1 LASAN
6 CPATVNENA
15 GRSYLILV
23 NSGDADSFK
32 YDPFGRRIYKSSSS
46 GTSVYAYDGDN
57 LIEETNASGGVV
69 ARYSQGLNIDEPLA
83 MLRGGTT
90 SYYQA
95 DGLGSL
101 TSLSNTSGALA
112 NTYTYDSFG
121 SLTASTGSL
130 TNSFRYTGREFDAET
145 SLYYY
150 RARYYDAASGRFTS
164 EDPLGFYGGDTN
176 LYRYVLNSP
185 SNLQDPTGNCPMCV
199 TVLVGALSGA
209 AIDAGIQL
217 IQNGGNFRCLNWKSI
232 GIAAAAGAATSALF
246 PTGPL
251 LGRGGAR
258 AIPFGYPESPGLL
271 NQSWYRFGWGYS
283 EKAGGDLLRVGLGRS
298 HIDVPFTTI
307 PAGANPLRDGG
318 LAGALAGGATGLARP
333 SGGCGCQ

>member
-150 RARYYDAASGRFTS
+150 RARYYDSGTGRFIDEDPSAQGSNFYRYVENDPTDLV
-164 EDPLGFYGGDTN
+164 DPLG
-176 LYRYVLNSP
+176 LYTIAPAKPGHPVTPPPSPALDKLLNCMENRLHISLTVTSTTEGKHQDPGHAAGTSVDIRPPSGISADAVFCAAGQCGSPWGINEGQTGSPTPYTTGFNYHIQLRPPNSP
-185 SNLQDPTGNCPMCV
+185 HP
-199 TVLVGALSGA
+199 
-209 AIDAGIQL
+209 
-217 IQNGGNFRCLNWKSI
+217 KSKN
-232 GIAAAAGAATSALF
+232 
-246 PTGPL
+246 
-251 LGRGGAR
+251 
-258 AIPFGYPESPGLL
+258 AIP
-271 NQSWYRFGWGYS
+271 
-283 EKAGGDLLRVGLGRS
+283 
-298 HIDVPFTTI
+298 
-307 PAGANPLRDGG
+307 ANCTP
-318 LAGALAGGATGLARP
+318 P
-333 SGGCGCQ
+333 SCSASN